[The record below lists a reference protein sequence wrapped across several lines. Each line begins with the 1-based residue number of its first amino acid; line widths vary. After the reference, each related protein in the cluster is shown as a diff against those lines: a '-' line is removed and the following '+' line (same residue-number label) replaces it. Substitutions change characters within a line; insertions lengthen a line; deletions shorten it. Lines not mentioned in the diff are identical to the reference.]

1 MCDCKA
7 LRQVRQRQHRDDDC
21 ATNPRKPSRF
31 SALAIAAVCALAACG
46 PRDASF
52 DPSSFHV
59 HAQIAPRDVAMP
71 TAPWNEPA
79 EFNGLYTESPD
90 ILSCCWLAPRAAL
103 LVRKRGP
110 AKTLVAG
117 FWVPVV
123 PRFRDGQ
130 QVTVSFPNGGA
141 QPVTTK
147 LDAGEHYMIKI
158 PVPPNVQKQKGLIPI
173 DIASAVDYVPARDA
187 VPEFSWFTFLH
198 LRAPVS
204 NTDVRHLGVVLVYLY
219 FQ

>member
-1 MCDCKA
+1 M
-7 LRQVRQRQHRDDDC
+7 
-21 ATNPRKPSRF
+21 
-31 SALAIAAVCALAACG
+31 
-46 PRDASF
+46 
-52 DPSSFHV
+52 

-79 EFNGLYTESPD
+79 EFNGLYTEGPD
-90 ILSCCWLAPRAAL
+90 VLSCCWLAPRASL

-117 FWVPVV
+117 FWVPAVR
-123 PRFRDGQ
+123 RFDAGQ
-130 QVTVSFPNGGA
+130 KVTVSFRDSGA
-141 QPVTTK
+141 QPVTSQ
-147 LDAGEHYMIKI
+147 LDPGAHYMIKI
-158 PVPPNVQKQKGLIPI
+158 PVPPRLQKQSGLIPI
-173 DIASAVDYVPARDA
+173 DITSAIEYVPARDT
-187 VPEFSWFTFLH
+187 VPEFSWFTFLR